1 MRSDAWN
8 SSGDVTEVSGRLEI
22 NGVEVPASDL
32 SVTRS
37 IPSNLPDQVAGVGGY
52 TAASGSATV
61 SPSAVISDKSPT
73 PWGAGTPQPLE
84 PVTAHAVSGTN
95 RVPVFS
101 GLVDSTKGSASEPDT
116 DVTLVDISDRLS
128 RTVSMWPLA
137 AEMPPPTTDGSTNKR
152 NIDLMTTYYVDRV
165 LRDCEFY
172 STPPRLAYCVMS
184 APLQG
189 STWPEVG
196 TLWTS
201 NREGTIQNSPWWT
214 EVPWGVAAK
223 SFFADYR
230 PNIAQWGGAD
240 GTLSSRAMEIS
251 FCAGP
256 MQRNSGRIAVE
267 WNDGAALAVSVTSAR
282 SVIAQVR
289 FSADGV
295 PGEWQSIVTATAGEL
310 GTDWRVASVR
320 FAPRGDN
327 TMGVSIKADTGVE
340 VGPRASSIPYSVLT
354 RTAENVN
361 VRFTDNAIG
370 GIQVAFPGRA
380 HEATNHVPTAVL
392 SAPTAFRSLR
402 GNPAIEATPAI
413 DLLTEWSKAE
423 CAAMWIDEDGVFQW
437 RNRNKFT
444 TGPVAATVSSS
455 SDLLDLTWSHDAQ
468 GASRQAIVKYKDV
481 AAQWS
486 KRSRVVVW
494 QGSGQTMEPGDSVE
508 DFVSIPEGEAWVG
521 IDVSP
526 QLFQAETSKQAF
538 NKGQGSW
545 VGFVGYDADGNESGN
560 GKYVGYT
567 YDVEWITEA
576 TLKVS
581 QAWLGSVPS
590 GVDHIKLQTRD
601 GGTALKPQWQG
612 MNLPVFRAQTKLMF
626 ADATRAA
633 NVGGPRNAPDLEHST
648 GWWVQSRTAANDLAF
663 WLAQQTV
670 KPRPIVEGVE
680 IMPDPRLQLG
690 DKIRVHDTHRTG
702 LRITG
707 VITEIK
713 QSIAAGDHSMSL
725 RLLVTEILAD
735 KPTLAE
741 YDAVFS
747 GATLSVRD
755 ETWGTSTL
763 AAFDADPLKR

>member
-1 MRSDAWN
+1 
-8 SSGDVTEVSGRLEI
+8 
-22 NGVEVPASDL
+22 
-32 SVTRS
+32 
-37 IPSNLPDQVAGVGGY
+37 
-52 TAASGSATV
+52 
-61 SPSAVISDKSPT
+61 
-73 PWGAGTPQPLE
+73 
-84 PVTAHAVSGTN
+84 
-95 RVPVFS
+95 
-101 GLVDSTKGSASEPDT
+101 
-116 DVTLVDISDRLS
+116 
-128 RTVSMWPLA
+128 
-137 AEMPPPTTDGSTNKR
+137 
-152 NIDLMTTYYVDRV
+152 MTTYYVDRV

-172 STPPRLAYCVMS
+172 STPPRLGYCVMS

-189 STWPEVG
+189 STWPEAG

-201 NREGTIQNSPWWT
+201 NRGGTTQNSPWWT
-214 EVPWGVAAK
+214 EAPWGVAAK

-230 PNIAQWGGAD
+230 PNIDQWGSID
-240 GTLSSRAMEIS
+240 GSLGSRAMEIA

-256 MQRNSGRIAVE
+256 TQNTSARITAE
-267 WNDGAALAVSVTSAR
+267 WDDGAALAVTITSSR
-282 SVIAQVR
+282 SVIGQVR
-289 FSADGV
+289 FSTDGS

-310 GTDWRVASVR
+310 GTNWRVASVR
-320 FAPRGDN
+320 FAPRGEG
-327 TMGVSIKADTGVE
+327 TMGISIKTDTGTE
-340 VGPRASSIPYSVLT
+340 TNQRASRIPYSAQV
-354 RTAENVN
+354 RPMSNIN
-361 VRFTDNAIG
+361 VRMTDNQIG

-380 HEATNHVPTAVL
+380 HEATKHVPTAVL
-392 SAPTAFRSLR
+392 SPPPAFRSLR
-402 GNPAIEATPAI
+402 GNPAIEPTPAI
-413 DLLTEWSKAE
+413 DLLTQWSKAE

-444 TGPVAATVSSS
+444 AGPVAATVTSST
-455 SDLLDLTWSHDAQ
+455 DLLDLTWSHDVQ
-468 GASRQAIVKYKDV
+468 GARRQTTVEYKDV

-486 KRSRVVVW
+486 KRSRMVVW
-494 QGSGQTMEPGDSVE
+494 QGSGQTMEPGDSMEEFITAPE
-508 DFVSIPEGEAWVG
+508 DEAWVG
-521 IDVSP
+521 IDTSP

-545 VGFVGYDADGNESGN
+545 VGFVGYDADGNENGN
-560 GKYVGYT
+560 GKYVGYA
-567 YDVEWITEA
+567 YNIDWVTEA
-576 TLKVS
+576 TLKLT
-581 QAWLGSVPS
+581 QTWLGSAPT
-590 GVDHIKLQTRD
+590 GVDNIKLQTRD

-648 GWWVQSRTAANDLAF
+648 GWWIQNRTTATDLAF

-670 KPRPIVEGVE
+670 KPRPVVEGVE

-707 VITEIK
+707 VITEIN

-725 RLLVTEILAD
+725 RLLVTEVLAD

-741 YDAVFS
+741 YDAAFS

-763 AAFDADPLKR
+763 SQFDADPLKR